1 MALKDDLET
10 EVGTIFKTVWT
21 ERYGQVVPEP
31 ASLKLGNDAIKLTG
45 TVLYA
50 DLSDS
55 TAMVDS
61 KKPQFAAEVYK
72 AFLHCAAKVIKHF
85 GGTITAYDG
94 DRVMAV
100 YLGDSKNTSA
110 VKTALKLNW
119 VRQNI
124 IQPAINKQYTT
135 DFVLRHVVGID
146 TSDLYVARTGV
157 RGDNDLV
164 WVGRSANWAAKLAS
178 EDHNYPT
185 WITAAIYNNMN
196 DVVKLSE
203 GTNMWQARSW
213 SDMNNAPVY
222 CSSYHWSL

>member
-1 MALKDDLET
+1 MALEDDLES
-10 EVGTIFKTVWT
+10 EVGTIFKTAWT
-21 ERYGQVVPEP
+21 ERDGQVVPDP

-55 TAMVDS
+55 TVMVDS
-61 KKPQFAAEVYK
+61 RTPQFAAEVYK

-85 GGTITAYDG
+85 CGTITAYDG

-100 YLGDSKNTSA
+100 YLGDAKNTSA

-146 TSDLYVARTGV
+146 TAELYIARTGV

-164 WVGRSANWAAKLAS
+164 WVGRAANWAAKLAAL
-178 EDHNYPT
+178 DHSYPT

-196 DVVKLSE
+196 DQVKFAE
-203 GTNMWQARSW
+203 GVNMWQNRTW
-213 SDMNNAPVY
+213 TQMNSASIY
-222 CSSYHWSL
+222 CSTYHWAL